1 MAIKVMQ
8 SALKD
13 KDLAVTGVW
22 PVAENFNI
30 PASTA
35 VSVLCP
41 VRITHMPVNRNVVT
55 WFMAA
60 TSTGGSSGLVQT
72 AGYETGATNF
82 NFPRSGTLKVNGIRP
97 TDTDKVKYNQW
108 FIAEIWTTGT
118 TDIINKINFGAPE
131 GGNNMPSSEWAVE
144 DLSIYIGSGHA
155 DAIAQE
161 TARLKAK
168 YGIS

>member
-13 KDLAVTGVW
+13 KDGAVTGVW

-30 PASTA
+30 PAGTP

-41 VRITHMPVNRNVVT
+41 VRITHMPTRRNAVT
-55 WFMAA
+55 WFMVA
-60 TSTGGSSGLVQT
+60 TSAGASSGLVQT
-72 AGYETGATNF
+72 AGYETGATEF
-82 NFPRSGTLKVNGIRP
+82 TFPRSGTLKVNGTRP
-97 TDTDKVKYNQW
+97 ADTDKVKYNQW

-118 TDIINKINFGAPE
+118 TDVINKINFGAPE
-131 GGNNMPSSEWAVE
+131 GGNNMASSEWAVE
-144 DLSIYIGSGHA
+144 DLSIYIGSGNEA
-155 DAIAQE
+155 AIAQE

-168 YGIS
+168 YGIA